1 MPNNIIMANAKGG
14 YTANDWFDLTK
25 PVGELSYS
33 GTSIPEGVIFTG
45 HTGITKMD
53 IKNVTEIPGNF
64 CKNCSALEEVE
75 LNANLTKIN
84 TTAFYGTSNLK
95 QPIFVPRA
103 DITTASFETS
113 GITAIVCK
121 GIISSQ
127 SYSFKS
133 CPNLKAVDM
142 VDATN
147 TGNRTFQNSA
157 KLSTL
162 ILRNSSV
169 ASLFS
174 VDALSGTPF
183 ASGKSGG
190 TLYVPSALIASY
202 QSASNWSTILGYP
215 NNRIEAIEGSIY
227 ETQYADG
234 TPIPTGG

>member
-1 MPNNIIMANAKGG
+1 MPNNIIMADAGG

-25 PVGELSYS
+25 PVGALSYS
-33 GTSIPEGVIFTG
+33 GTSIPDGVLFRG

-53 IKNVTEIPGNF
+53 IKNVTVIPESF
-64 CKNCSALEEVE
+64 CSGCSALEDVG
-75 LNANLTKIN
+75 LNANLTDIN
-84 TTAFYGTSNLK
+84 YCAFFGTSSLK
-95 QPIFVPRA
+95 KSIFVPGVTLR
-103 DITTASFETS
+103 TAVFESS

-121 GIISSQ
+121 GVLGSQ
-127 SYSFKS
+127 SYALKD
-133 CPNLKAVDM
+133 CPNLEAVDM
-142 VDATN
+142 IDATH
-147 TGNRTFQNSA
+147 TGSRTFQNSR

-162 ILRNSSV
+162 ILRGSSV
-169 ASLFS
+169 ASLVG
-174 VDALSGTPF
+174 VDSLNGTPF

-202 QSASNWSTILGYP
+202 QSASYWSTILGYP

>member
-1 MPNNIIMANAKGG
+1 MADAKGGG

-25 PVGELSYS
+25 PVGALSYS
-33 GTSIPEGVIFTG
+33 GTSIPEGLLFTG
-45 HTGITKMD
+45 HTGITKME
-53 IKNVTEIPGNF
+53 IKNVTVIPDNF

-84 TTAFYGTSNLK
+84 VAAFYGTSNLK

-103 DITTASFETS
+103 EIATASFEAS

-121 GIISSQ
+121 GVISSQ
-127 SYSFKS
+127 SYALRN

-142 VDATN
+142 VDATH
-147 TGNRTFQNSA
+147 TGSDTFQNSA

-169 ASLFS
+169 ASLSS
-174 VDALSGTPF
+174 VNSLSGTPF

-202 QSASNWSTILGYP
+202 QSASYWSTILGYP